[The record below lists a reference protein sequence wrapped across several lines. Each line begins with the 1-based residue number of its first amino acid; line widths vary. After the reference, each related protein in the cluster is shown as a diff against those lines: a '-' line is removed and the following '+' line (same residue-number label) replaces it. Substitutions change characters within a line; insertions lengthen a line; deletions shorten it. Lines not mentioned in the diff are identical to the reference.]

1 MTINVVNVLVDI
13 IQVEPRVNYAIRFM
27 HHVQN
32 VQQQQRHVPHV
43 PQDIM
48 SQEEVVLNVPIQ

>member
-1 MTINVVNVLVDI
+1 MQINVINVNQDLT
-13 IQVEPRVNYAIRFM
+13 QVEPRVNYAIQFTKNVP
-27 HHVQN
+27 H

-48 SQEEVVLNVPIQ
+48 SQEEVVLNVPIR